1 MSDSTLGFECQ
12 SQWKSHHHIHHVS
25 NPLLS
30 ELTLM
35 VREGL
40 YLYIWQKA
48 FLLSVSNLMYAI
60 CMMDSEETSKGT
72 ELTFKENNLF

>member
-1 MSDSTLGFECQ
+1 MTALWVLSVNRNGRVT
-12 SQWKSHHHIHHVS
+12 ITYIHVS